1 MLIHSTR
8 INIPS
13 INCPSFL
20 SFKGRVY
27 LGVEQTKHILE
38 CEFLEYLKWH
48 FHLCFACREVI
59 SDAGLDRISRYK
71 LIDSIAEE
79 VEKIMNKSDGPMK
92 ANEAVSAH
100 LMGET
105 DTLFKIA
112 YECGVPKKEF
122 RNTMNLQQEQIDTM
136 EKKLLGAKKSMKGI
150 EEQHQVLKK
159 FLLNQS
165 RPRKM

>member
-1 MLIHSTR
+1 
-8 INIPS
+8 
-13 INCPSFL
+13 
-20 SFKGRVY
+20 
-27 LGVEQTKHILE
+27 
-38 CEFLEYLKWH
+38 
-48 FHLCFACREVI
+48 
-59 SDAGLDRISRYK
+59 
-71 LIDSIAEE
+71 
-79 VEKIMNKSDGPMK
+79 MNKSDGPK
-92 ANEAVSAH
+92 TANEAVSAH

-136 EKKLLGAKKSMKGI
+136 EKELLGSKKSMKGI